1 MSVEEATSEDGAAD
15 IEPIESV
22 ERTSDPT
29 PPERDWSGACAAS
42 KAEFPAFTAAFAE
55 GVFSSSLQFLRRLYT
70 ARQSFGDVD
79 ETAQKRMLE
88 VAYGID
94 RELAGIKAACHE

>member
-1 MSVEEATSEDGAAD
+1 MSVEGATPETDAAD
-15 IEPIESV
+15 IKPVES
-22 ERTSDPT
+22 TLNLM

-42 KAEFPAFTAAFAE
+42 KAEFPAFAAVFAE
-55 GVFSSSLQFLRRLYT
+55 GVLSSSLQFLRRLYT
-70 ARQSFGDVD
+70 TRQSLGDAD

-94 RELAGIKAACHE
+94 RELAGIKAARHE

>member
-22 ERTSDPT
+22 ERTSYPT

-55 GVFSSSLQFLRRLYT
+55 GVLSSSLQFLRRLYT

-79 ETAQKRMLE
+79 ETAQKHMLE